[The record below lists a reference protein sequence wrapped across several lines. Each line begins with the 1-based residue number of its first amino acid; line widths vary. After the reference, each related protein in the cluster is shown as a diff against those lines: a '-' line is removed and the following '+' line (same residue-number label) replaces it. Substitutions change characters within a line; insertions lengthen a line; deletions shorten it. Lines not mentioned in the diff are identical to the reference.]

1 MISASYGKGI
11 EEVQEELGSSP
22 IPNGSEGMARVPFH
36 MSSSQRG
43 LLGQENPQKGSPNV
57 STALPSRV
65 GILKFGSTGL
75 LASPSAKF
83 LQISEERDEV
93 SRSVPSSASQGSQ
106 NHFNLVFVQKINW
119 VSLRKICKEWI
130 RNPMN
135 LALLVWITCV
145 AVSGAILFLVMTGML
160 NNVLPRK
167 SQRDAWF
174 EVNNQILNALF
185 TLMCLYQHPKR
196 FHHLVLLFRWQ
207 PGDISRLRKIYCKNE
222 TYKPHEW
229 AHMMV
234 VVVLLHVNCFAQ
246 YALCSLNLGYRR
258 SERPAIG
265 VGLCL
270 SIAIAAPATAGLY
283 SILSPLGK
291 EYESEMDEEAHVRII
306 TSPLRNKSLEKRFSF
321 ASRSEERVVENNPQW
336 RGGLF
341 DFWDDISLAYL
352 SFFCSFCVFG
362 WNMERLGFGNMYV
375 HIVTFLLFCM
385 APFWIFNLAAINI
398 DNEVVR
404 EALGV
409 TGIVLCVFG
418 LLYGGFWRIQMRK
431 KFKLPDN
438 GFCCGKPA
446 VTDCAQWLF
455 CCSCSLAQE
464 VRTVDFYDIVEDKLY
479 KRQTEEGYRTT
490 PCEVG
495 SFQSTSGPSSLLQN
509 NSSSSKLRMES
520 SSSPSGI
527 SKEYYNPDMQLF
539 MVEEE
544 SSTKGTDNTMAPP
557 VSSLIQRDDNQQCPV

>member
-207 PGDISRLRKIYCKNE
+207 PGDIS
-222 TYKPHEW
+222 
-229 AHMMV
+229 
-234 VVVLLHVNCFAQ
+234 
-246 YALCSLNLGYRR
+246 
-258 SERPAIG
+258 
-265 VGLCL
+265 
-270 SIAIAAPATAGLY
+270 
-283 SILSPLGK
+283 
-291 EYESEMDEEAHVRII
+291 
-306 TSPLRNKSLEKRFSF
+306 
-321 ASRSEERVVENNPQW
+321 
-336 RGGLF
+336 
-341 DFWDDISLAYL
+341 
-352 SFFCSFCVFG
+352 
-362 WNMERLGFGNMYV
+362 
-375 HIVTFLLFCM
+375 
-385 APFWIFNLAAINI
+385 